1 MSTSAKLSRVVNI
14 EDLRGLARSRLP
26 SVVFDYLDG
35 GAEDEITLRDNCNAF
50 QRLKFKPHH
59 AISFNDCDLRIRILD
74 TDFALPVLLAP
85 VGYSRIM
92 HPEGEVGAARAAGDF
107 GTGYILSTISG
118 HKMEDVKAATKGP
131 AWYQLYL
138 LGGRS
143 AAEASIERAKRAG
156 FSALVVTIDT
166 AVAGNRERDLRN
178 GMKQLMGTS
187 PLAKL
192 RHSVQFITHPRWLAR
207 FLLDGGLPSLPNVVI
222 PNKGPLPLTDV
233 GAALANSAVTWSD
246 FHWIRTL
253 WGGPVIAKG
262 VMTPDDAMRALDHGA
277 TAIVVSNHGGRQLDG
292 VPASLDV
299 LAEVVAAVAGRADV
313 LMDGGIRR
321 GSDVVK
327 AICLGAKAVLIGRGY
342 AYGMAAA
349 GYAGVSVALS
359 IFREDIERTMRLLG
373 CCSVTT
379 LERSLVSTAIEGV
392 GKLASGDSPENR
404 SDAVPL

>member
-1 MSTSAKLSRVVNI
+1 MSTTTKLSRVVNI
-14 EDLRGLARSRLP
+14 EDLRGLARRRLP
-26 SVVFDYLDG
+26 NVVFDYLDG
-35 GAEDEITLRDNCNAF
+35 GAEDEVTLRDNCNAF
-50 QRLKFKPHH
+50 QRVKFKPRH
-59 AISFNDCDLRIRILD
+59 AVSFKDCDLRVRILD
-74 TDFALPVLLAP
+74 SDFSIPVLLAP
-85 VGYSRIM
+85 VGYSRVM
-92 HPEGEVGAARAAGDF
+92 HPGGEVAAARAAGEF

-118 HKMEDVKAATKGP
+118 HKMEDVKAATSGA

-143 AAEASIERAKRAG
+143 AAQTSIERAKRAG

-178 GMKQLMGTS
+178 GMKQLMGNS
-187 PLAKL
+187 PLSKL
-192 RHSVQFITHPRWLAR
+192 RYSAQFVSHPRWLAS

-246 FHWIRTL
+246 FHWIRNL

-262 VMTPDDAMRALDHGA
+262 VMTADDARRALDHGA
-277 TAIVVSNHGGRQLDG
+277 EAIVVSNHGGRQLDG

-342 AYGMAAA
+342 AYGMAAL
-349 GYAGVSVALS
+349 GYAGVSLALR
-359 IFREDIERTMRLLG
+359 IFRDDIERTMRLIG
-373 CCSVTT
+373 CCSVTG
-379 LERSLVSTAIEGV
+379 LERSFVTTTVEG
-392 GKLASGDSPENR
+392 G
-404 SDAVPL
+404 